1 MKYYEELLND
11 LNFNELIINKNL
23 DKVNIKLKQYIEE
36 KVLPEYE
43 LNDGGHNLEHIKYVL
58 KRAFELADG
67 YDINFN
73 INQYFLDR

>member
-36 KVLPEYE
+36 KVLPEYD
-43 LNDGGHNLEHIKYVL
+43 LND
-58 KRAFELADG
+58 
-67 YDINFN
+67 
-73 INQYFLDR
+73 